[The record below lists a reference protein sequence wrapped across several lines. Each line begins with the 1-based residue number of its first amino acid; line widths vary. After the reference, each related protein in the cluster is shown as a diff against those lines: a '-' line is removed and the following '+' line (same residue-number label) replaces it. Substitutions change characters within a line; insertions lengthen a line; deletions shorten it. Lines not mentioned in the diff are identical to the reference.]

1 MPDSYNPSVNSEQTE
16 QGTGID
22 EGPLSRLRGMR
33 LGEVHLLVGPTVLWF
48 LVFLIAP
55 LLVILY
61 YSFLTYTSFNVEF
74 TLTLAAWE
82 AVFDPTIY
90 DVFIRSLLIG
100 VAVTVVTLV
109 FGYPLAYYLR
119 FYTTQNGG
127 ILLLLF
133 LVIPFWTS
141 AVIRTI
147 GWYPIL
153 GKTGVVNKLLV
164 SWGLVEAPIDALLF
178 SPFSQIVGYL
188 AAYIVFM
195 AAPIFISLSQ
205 IDEDLLDA
213 SETLRGDPIETFR
226 HVTLPLSMPGV
237 VIGVIF
243 VFVLSIGD
251 FTIPQFLSGG
261 KGTITTLIYLSVNNG
276 LNYPDAAA
284 LSIALLVIIFSV
296 VYVLTRFVDISK
308 IAQS

>member
-1 MPDSYNPSVNSEQTE
+1 MSSETPDRAVQQRQSFAQRIRRN
-16 QGTGID
+16 G
-22 EGPLSRLRGMR
+22 
-33 LGEVHLLVGPTVLWF
+33 LGEVQALVGPTVLWF
-48 LVFLIAP
+48 GLFLLLP

-61 YSFLTYTSFNVEF
+61 YSFLTYTSFSVES
-74 TLTLAAWE
+74 TLTLDAWK
-82 AVFDPTIY
+82 AVFQPNIY
-90 DVFIRSLLIG
+90 DVFLRSLLIG
-100 VAVTVVTLV
+100 VAVTVVTLL
-109 FGYPLAYYLR
+109 FGYPLAYYMR
-119 FYTTQNGG
+119 FYASENGG

-153 GKTGVVNKLLV
+153 GKTGVVNKLLM
-164 SWGLVEAPIDALLF
+164 SWGVIDAPLGFLLF
-178 SPFSQIVGYL
+178 SPFSQILGYL

-195 AAPIFISLSQ
+195 ASPIYISLSQ

-213 SETLRGDPIETFR
+213 SETLRGNPVETFR

-237 VIGVIF
+237 IIGVIF

-251 FTIPQFLSGG
+251 FTVPQFLSGG

-284 LSIALLVIIFSV
+284 LSIALLVIIFAI
-296 VYVLTRFVDISK
+296 VYILTRFVDISK